1 MKQHV
6 VIAGAGH
13 AAGQLAQ
20 SLRMDGFEGGITLVG
35 DEPYA
40 PYQRP
45 PLSKGL
51 IAGTET
57 IDDLYLRQAGGYS
70 EIGVDLVLGVRVKK
84 IVRAAKSVELSDG
97 QSLSYDTLV
106 LATGTRVRELPVP
119 GAKLAGVHYLRT
131 LDDAT
136 TLQDAM
142 ASGKNLTVIGGGFIG
157 LEIAA
162 SAAKAG
168 LNVTVLEAADRLMGR
183 AVSPEISEFY
193 KAHHEAQG
201 VTVKTGIG
209 IALLSGENSVNGVV
223 LADGSTIGSDL
234 VVIGIGVLP
243 NSELASEAALETEN
257 GIVVD
262 EFCRTSD
269 HDILAIGDCTNHPNA
284 FAGTRLR
291 LESVQNAVDQA
302 RTAAQVI
309 CGSAKPYTALPW
321 FWSDQFDLRLQIA
334 GLITGATNSIV
345 RQGETPDS
353 FSVFHYGSNGIIAC
367 EAVSAPKDF
376 MAAKMM
382 ITKKISPDP
391 ERLADSTIAIR
402 DLMRG

>member
-1 MKQHV
+1 MTKHV
-6 VIAGAGH
+6 VVAGAGH

-20 SLRMDGFEGGITLVG
+20 SLRMDGFEGKITLIG

-57 IDDLYLRQAGGYS
+57 VDDLYLRQAGGYDDIS
-70 EIGVDLVLGVRVKK
+70 VDLVLGKRVEK
-84 IVRAAKSVELSDG
+84 IDRVAKSVVLSDG
-97 QSLSYDTLV
+97 KTLSYDTLV

-119 GAKLAGVHYLRT
+119 DAKLSGVHYLRT
-131 LDDAT
+131 LDDALA
-136 TLQDAM
+136 LQQAM
-142 ASGKNLTVIGGGFIG
+142 AAGKNLTVIGGGFIG

-183 AVSPEISEFY
+183 AVSNEISAFY

-201 VTVKTGIG
+201 VSVKTGVG
-209 IALLSGENSVNGVV
+209 ISALNGEAAVEAVE
-223 LADGSTIGSDL
+223 LADGSTLASDL

-243 NSELASEAALETEN
+243 NSELASEAGLETDN

-262 EFCRTSD
+262 ELCRTTD
-269 HDILAIGDCTNHPNA
+269 HEIVAIGDCTNHPNA
-284 FAGTRLR
+284 FAGTRMR

-302 RTAAQVI
+302 RTASQVI
-309 CGSAKPYTALPW
+309 CGTPKPYSALPW

-334 GLITGATNSIV
+334 GLITGSTNAVV
-345 RQGETPDS
+345 RQGEETDS
-353 FSVFHYGSNGIIAC
+353 FSVFHYGSEGIIAC

-382 ITKKISPDP
+382 IAKKINPDP
-391 ERLADSTIAIR
+391 AQLADPSIPIR